1 MIDKIVI
8 TLDDSGKLVAN
19 FGEVHVL
26 IAHNPI
32 ELMREI
38 NIHLRMLAHFP
49 TGNHPMNANPITYEE
64 FNKKQ
69 SKNKKS

>member
-8 TLDDSGKLVAN
+8 TLNDSGK
-19 FGEVHVL
+19 FD
-26 IAHNPI
+26 
-32 ELMREI
+32 I
-38 NIHLRMLAHFP
+38 NIGDIQFITEHNTMEALRTVNNYIRKLAHFP
-49 TGNHPMNANPITYEE
+49 TGQHPMNANPITYEE